1 MRLVDLVLRVRAYTR
16 DSNGA
21 LFTEEDINNFLNEG
35 IDRLRKI
42 TELSEMKPLS
52 LSSDVPILLP
62 NQYHHLIAI
71 YGASRC
77 FTQDEQNSMAQVF
90 MDEFEQK
97 LSELEIGIK
106 NGSIII
112 VDSEG
117 NQVVSDEFDDGVK
130 NVYFRR

>member
-35 IDRLRKI
+35 IDRIRKI

>member
-52 LSSDVPILLP
+52 LSSDEPILLP

>member
-130 NVYFRR
+130 NVYFRW

>member
-112 VDSEG
+112 IDSEG